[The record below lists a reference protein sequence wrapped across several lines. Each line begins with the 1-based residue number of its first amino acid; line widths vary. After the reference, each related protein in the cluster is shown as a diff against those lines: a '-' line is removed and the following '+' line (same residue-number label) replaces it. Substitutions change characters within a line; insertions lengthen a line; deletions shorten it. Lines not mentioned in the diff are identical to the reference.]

1 MEAKGFGPIWLSWIE
16 NILSSGTSN
25 VLLNGIPG
33 KTIHYKRGV
42 RQVDPL
48 SPLLFVLAADF
59 LQSILNKVRQ
69 RGQLNLPIPLNNSLD
84 FPVIQYADDTL
95 IVLEGDTR
103 QMFFLKS
110 ILHSFSVSTGLKVNY
125 NKSMMVPINISP
137 EKFNHLAS
145 TFGSSKGSLPF
156 TYLGLP
162 MGITKPRVDDFLPL
176 VSKCERRLACT
187 STFLSQ
193 AGKLE
198 LTNAVLTALPTF
210 HMCALSL
217 PKGVIKQIDIFRKH
231 CLWRGADINSKK
243 TTKSCLGNGVYS

>member
-1 MEAKGFGPIWLSWIE
+1 
-16 NILSSGTSN
+16 
-25 VLLNGIPG
+25 
-33 KTIHYKRGV
+33 
-42 RQVDPL
+42 
-48 SPLLFVLAADF
+48 
-59 LQSILNKVRQ
+59 
-69 RGQLNLPIPLNNSLD
+69 
-84 FPVIQYADDTL
+84 
-95 IVLEGDTR
+95 
-103 QMFFLKS
+103 MFFLKS

-145 TFGSSKGSLPF
+145 TFGCSKGSLPF

-162 MGITKPRVDDFLPL
+162 LGITKPRVDDFLPL

-198 LTNAVLTALPTF
+198 LTNVVLTALPTF